1 MAGLVG
7 MLAQQAR
14 RVTARRG
21 SRLASL
27 GRCPPRYA
35 PSQHLLCM
43 LAATRN
49 MTFLSTWQ
57 YVRTHMV
64 PSDILQMPVTNS
76 SEKPT
81 SSEGR

>member
-49 MTFLSTWQ
+49 MTFLSMWP